1 MTGAGNANA
10 KPFAIDG
17 GFDAAALP
25 PAGLIAISGPSGSG
39 KSTLLRRLAGIERPP
54 HDFRPLPQVTTEGCD
69 WISTDIY
76 VPAGTLGEAIAWNRG
91 SHDRAMLQAAA
102 RHVGLLDERLL
113 PGGLDARIAEGGDNL
128 SGGQRMR
135 IGIARILLS
144 GGVVLADEPT
154 AKLDPQTAKLVRQ
167 VLTDMARRRLV
178 IVATH
183 DERLIEAAS
192 RHHVLRVAS
201 QAEQAVAA

>member
-1 MTGAGNANA
+1 D
-10 KPFAIDG
+10 F
-17 GFDAAALP
+17 
-25 PAGLIAISGPSGSG
+25 
-39 KSTLLRRLAGIERPP
+39 KS
-54 HDFRPLPQVTTEGCD
+54 LPQVTAEGCD

-76 VPAGTLGEAIAWNRG
+76 VPAGTLAEAMAWNRG
-91 SHDRAMLQAAA
+91 SHERAVLQAAA

-135 IGIARILLS
+135 VGIARIMLS

-167 VLTDMARRRLV
+167 VLTEMAKRRLV

-192 RHHVLRVAS
+192 RHHVLRS
-201 QAEQAVAA
+201 PSPAEQAVAA